1 MKEEEKS
8 RLDMDT
14 EGQIRKIFM
23 CRIEKISIISIKVN
37 DPPQHQSVSY
47 MEQGILQLWKTQS
60 KV

>member
-1 MKEEEKS
+1 MKEEEKR

-47 MEQGILQLWKTQS
+47 MEQGILQL
-60 KV
+60 